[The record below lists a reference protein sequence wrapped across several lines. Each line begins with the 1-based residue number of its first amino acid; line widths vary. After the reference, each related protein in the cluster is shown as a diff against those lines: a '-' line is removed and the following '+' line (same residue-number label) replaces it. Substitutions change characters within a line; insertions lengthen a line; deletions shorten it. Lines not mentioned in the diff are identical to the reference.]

1 MGRVERALGA
11 KEYANEAFLDIEGA
25 FNSTSNV
32 AIKQAMIRHEI
43 PEALMDW
50 TENMLAGRN
59 LIFYHRERTTEG
71 TPDRGY
77 PQEGV
82 LSPLLRCLIANDLL
96 KDLQREG
103 FHIYGYADNIAIVSG
118 GRFLSA
124 LRNLIKQALKMTNRW
139 CKTKCLVVNPQNT
152 NVMIFIRKYK
162 PEPIKPLRIK
172 GEEITFTKNSEIPR
186 SLIKP

>member
-1 MGRVERALGA
+1 MLPPGKNGNIYAKDFRPIRLTSFLLKTLEILVDRFLKTGPLVKHSLAASQYAYTESKSTETALHHLVSRVERALGA
-11 KEYANEAFLDIEGA
+11 KEYATEAFLDIEGA

-77 PQEGV
+77 PH
-82 LSPLLRCLIANDLL
+82 R
-96 KDLQREG
+96 KG
-103 FHIYGYADNIAIVSG
+103 FYHHSCGAS
-118 GRFLSA
+118 
-124 LRNLIKQALKMTNRW
+124 
-139 CKTKCLVVNPQNT
+139 
-152 NVMIFIRKYK
+152 
-162 PEPIKPLRIK
+162 
-172 GEEITFTKNSEIPR
+172 
-186 SLIKP
+186 